1 MPHAKWGADDCIVS
15 ARDAADE
22 RPSVTYR
29 RAGDAYLLI
38 EYGPIVLDLSLRFRV
53 HALMQAVG
61 KAIGVNGLTGI
72 IDQTPGIRSL
82 QIHYDPRILPL
93 EDLIAALHSIED
105 ELGDV
110 SNMEVDSRI
119 VRLPLSWNDEAVQAT
134 IDKYMRGV
142 RADAPW
148 CPSNIEFIRRINGLD
163 SVDDVKR
170 IVFDA
175 TYFVL
180 GLGDV
185 YLGAPVAT
193 PVDPR
198 HRLVTTK
205 YNPARTWTP
214 DNVVGIGGAYL
225 CIYGMEGPGGYQL
238 FGRTCQ
244 MWNTYRATDAF
255 EDGKPWLLRFF
266 DQIKFYPVSGEEL
279 RDFRDG
285 FLEGKRHIE
294 IIPGRFR
301 VRDYFGFVYSKT
313 ASIAAFKARQQ
324 AAFDA
329 ERARWQMT
337 PAEGNGLACE
347 DAHDLGCEAALPPGA
362 TAIESP
368 VPGSVWKILVEP
380 GSEVSEG
387 QTLLIVESMKMEIAV
402 CAPSSGLV
410 AEVRC
415 AEGRSVQ
422 LGQALV
428 IMADTLP

>member
-1 MPHAKWGADDCIVS
+1 MA
-15 ARDAADE
+15 
-22 RPSVTYR
+22 
-29 RAGDAYLLI
+29 
-38 EYGPIVLDLSLRFRV
+38 
-53 HALMQAVG
+53 
-61 KAIGVNGLTGI
+61 
-72 IDQTPGIRSL
+72 
-82 QIHYDPRILPL
+82 
-93 EDLIAALHSIED
+93 
-105 ELGDV
+105 
-110 SNMEVDSRI
+110 VDSRI

-163 SVDDVKR
+163 SIDEVKR

-175 TYFVL
+175 TYLVL

-244 MWNTYRATDAF
+244 MWNTYRVTGAF
-255 EDGKPWLLRFF
+255 EPGKPWLLRFF
-266 DQIKFYPVSGEEL
+266 DQIKFYAVSGEEL

-294 IIPGRFR
+294 IIPARFR
-301 VRDYFGFVYSKT
+301 VRDYLAFVDAYAEK
-313 ASIAAFKARQQ
+313 IAAFKTRQQ

-337 PAEGNGLACE
+337 PETDE
-347 DAHDLGCEAALPPGA
+347 WRWR
-362 TAIESP
+362 I
-368 VPGSVWKILVEP
+368 
-380 GSEVSEG
+380 
-387 QTLLIVESMKMEIAV
+387 
-402 CAPSSGLV
+402 
-410 AEVRC
+410 RC
-415 AEGRSVQ
+415 
-422 LGQALV
+422 
-428 IMADTLP
+428 